1 MFNGSMY
8 RTDVE
13 DDLAHGQGVIIA
25 ARWVLVVSALAL
37 AVWEPRALGEL
48 RVQIVLILGLAV
60 ANFFLHSQV
69 LMRRPVREAV
79 VYAASAA
86 DIGVVSLIVIAAGG
100 FSSGAYVFYF
110 PALVAMSVA
119 FRPAMTLAFGAATAV
134 AYSLVSLP
142 TFTPETDGVVL
153 VSRLAMLAAV
163 AVCGSVYWRIER
175 NRRIPAAQ
183 PSGAQPS
190 VAVTEQDRDRVPSL
204 RS

>member
-1 MFNGSMY
+1 MLNGSMY
-8 RTDVE
+8 KTDVD

-37 AVWEPRALGEL
+37 AIWEPRALGEL

-60 ANFFLHSQV
+60 ANFFLHSQL
-69 LMRRPVREAV
+69 LMRRPVLEPV

-86 DIGVVSLIVIAAGG
+86 DIAAVSIIVVAAGG

-119 FRPAMTLAFGAATAV
+119 FRPVMTLAFGAAAAV
-134 AYSLVSLP
+134 AYSVISIP
-142 TFTPETDGVVL
+142 TFTAGDEVVL
-153 VSRLAMLAAV
+153 VSRLMMLAAV

-175 NRRIPAAQ
+175 DRRVSGGR
-183 PSGAQPS
+183 PSATLS
-190 VAVTEQDRDRVPSL
+190 VEERDRVSSL
-204 RS
+204 R